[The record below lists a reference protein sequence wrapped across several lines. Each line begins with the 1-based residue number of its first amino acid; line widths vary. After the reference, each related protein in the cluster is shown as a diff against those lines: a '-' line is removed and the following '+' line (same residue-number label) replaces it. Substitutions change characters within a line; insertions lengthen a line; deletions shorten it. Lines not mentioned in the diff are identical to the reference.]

1 MKDAKKVNSDLVAFW
16 NEAIK
21 LPEDYKEEVRKATDN
36 SVMDIVPSQKLYD
49 AVKELGSCKK
59 VLDYGCGSGWGAIVA
74 ASNGCKDVLA
84 VDLGKNITDAAKFYA
99 DVLGVNIKTEV
110 IDENWIKNVPA
121 CTFDGLVCS
130 NVLDVVLLETA
141 ENIVKE
147 MARITTSDAKIV
159 IGLNFYMSKEMAKKR
174 NIELVDDMYLFVNDV
189 LRLSSLSDDEWKII
203 FAPYFEV
210 AKLDFFA
217 WEGEE
222 KESRRLFVLKKK

>member
-21 LPEDYKEEVRKATDN
+21 LPEDYKEEVRKATDK

-147 MARITTSDAKIV
+147 MARIITSDAKIV

-210 AKLDFFA
+210 VKLDYFA

>member
-36 SVMDIVPSQKLYD
+36 SVTDIVPSQKLYD

-130 NVLDVVLLETA
+130 NVLDVVPLETA

-147 MARITTSDAKIV
+147 MARITTSDARIV

-210 AKLDFFA
+210 VKLDYFA

>member
-1 MKDAKKVNSDLVAFW
+1 MKDAKKVNSNLVAFW

-21 LPEDYKEEVRKATDN
+21 LPEDYKEEVKKANDN

-84 VDLGKNITDAAKFYA
+84 VDLGSNITDAAKFYA

-110 IDENWIKNVPA
+110 IDENWIKNAPA
-121 CTFDGLVCS
+121 CSFDGLICS
-130 NVLDVVLLETA
+130 NVLDVVPLETA
-141 ENIVKE
+141 ETIVKE
-147 MARITTSDAKIV
+147 MARITTSDARIV

-189 LRLSSLSDDEWKII
+189 LRLSSLSDDEWKNI
-203 FAPYFEV
+203 FAPYFDV
-210 AKLDFFA
+210 VKLDYFA

>member
-21 LPEDYKEEVRKATDN
+21 LPEDYKEEVKRANDN

-99 DVLGVNIKTEV
+99 DVLGTNIKTEV
-110 IDENWIKNVPA
+110 IDENWIKSVPA

-130 NVLDVVLLETA
+130 NVLDVVPLETA

-210 AKLDFFA
+210 AKLDYFA

>member
-21 LPEDYKEEVRKATDN
+21 LPEDYKEEVKKATDN

-99 DVLGVNIKTEV
+99 DVLGINIKTEV
-110 IDENWIKNVPA
+110 IDENWIKSVPA
-121 CTFDGLVCS
+121 CSFDGLVCS
-130 NVLDVVLLETA
+130 NVLDVVPLETA

-147 MARITTSDAKIV
+147 IARITTSDAKIV

-210 AKLDFFA
+210 VKLDYFA

>member
-1 MKDAKKVNSDLVAFW
+1 M
-16 NEAIK
+16 
-21 LPEDYKEEVRKATDN
+21 
-36 SVMDIVPSQKLYD
+36 
-49 AVKELGSCKK
+49 
-59 VLDYGCGSGWGAIVA
+59 
-74 ASNGCKDVLA
+74 
-84 VDLGKNITDAAKFYA
+84 
-99 DVLGVNIKTEV
+99 
-110 IDENWIKNVPA
+110 
-121 CTFDGLVCS
+121 
-130 NVLDVVLLETA
+130 
-141 ENIVKE
+141 KE

-210 AKLDFFA
+210 AKLDYFA

>member
-210 AKLDFFA
+210 VKLDYFA

-222 KESRRLFVLKKK
+222 KESRRLFALKKK

>member
-21 LPEDYKEEVRKATDN
+21 LPDDYKEEVKKATDN

-74 ASNGCKDVLA
+74 ASSGCKDVLA
-84 VDLGKNITDAAKFYA
+84 VDLGSNITDAAKFYA

-110 IDENWIKNVPA
+110 IDENWIKNAPA
-121 CTFDGLVCS
+121 CSFDGLVCS
-130 NVLDVVLLETA
+130 NVLDVVPLETA
-141 ENIVKE
+141 ETIVKE
-147 MARITTSDAKIV
+147 MARITTSEAHIV

-210 AKLDFFA
+210 VKLDYFA

-222 KESRRLFVLKKK
+222 KENRRLFVLKKK

>member
-99 DVLGVNIKTEV
+99 DVLGTNIKTEV
-110 IDENWIKNVPA
+110 IDENWIKSVPA
-121 CTFDGLVCS
+121 CTFDGFVCS
-130 NVLDVVLLETA
+130 NVLDVVPLETA

-210 AKLDFFA
+210 VKLDYFA

>member
-21 LPEDYKEEVRKATDN
+21 LPDDYKEEVKKATDN
-36 SVMDIVPSQKLYD
+36 SAMDIVPSQKLYD

-74 ASNGCKDVLA
+74 ASNGCRDVLA
-84 VDLGKNITDAAKFYA
+84 VDLGNNITDAAKFYA

-110 IDENWIKNVPA
+110 IDENWIKNAPA
-121 CTFDGLVCS
+121 CSFDGLICS
-130 NVLDVVLLETA
+130 NVLDVVPLETA
-141 ENIVKE
+141 ETIVKE
-147 MARITTSDAKIV
+147 MARITTSDAHIV

-189 LRLSSLSDDEWKII
+189 LRLSSLSDDEWKNI
-203 FAPYFEV
+203 FAPYFDV
-210 AKLDFFA
+210 VKLDYFA

>member
-49 AVKELGSCKK
+49 AVKELGSYKK

-110 IDENWIKNVPA
+110 IDESWIKNAPA
-121 CTFDGLVCS
+121 CSFDGLICS
-130 NVLDVVLLETA
+130 NVLDVVPLETA

-203 FAPYFEV
+203 FAPYFDV
-210 AKLDFFA
+210 VKLDYFA

>member
-1 MKDAKKVNSDLVAFW
+1 MKDAKKVNSELVAFW

-99 DVLGVNIKTEV
+99 DVLGTNIKTEV
-110 IDENWIKNVPA
+110 IDENWIKSVPT

-130 NVLDVVLLETA
+130 NVLDVVPLETA

-210 AKLDFFA
+210 VKLDYFA

>member
-49 AVKELGSCKK
+49 AVKELGSYKK

-130 NVLDVVLLETA
+130 NVLDVVPLETA

-210 AKLDFFA
+210 VKLDYFA

>member
-21 LPEDYKEEVRKATDN
+21 LPDDYKEEAKKATDN

-84 VDLGKNITDAAKFYA
+84 VDLGSNITDAAKFYA

-110 IDENWIKNVPA
+110 IDENWIKNAPA
-121 CTFDGLVCS
+121 CSFDGLICS
-130 NVLDVVLLETA
+130 NVLDVVPLETA
-141 ENIVKE
+141 ETIVKE
-147 MARITTSDAKIV
+147 MARITTSNAKIV
-159 IGLNFYMSKEMAKKR
+159 IGLNFYMSPEMAAKR
-174 NIELVDDMYLFVNDV
+174 KIELEDGMYLFVDNV
-189 LRLSSLSDDEWKII
+189 LRLSSLSDDEWKNI
-203 FAPYFEV
+203 FAPYFDV
-210 AKLDFFA
+210 VKLDYFA
-217 WEGEE
+217 WEAEE

>member
-1 MKDAKKVNSDLVAFW
+1 MKDTKKVNSDLVTFW

-21 LPEDYKEEVRKATDN
+21 LPEDYKEEVRKATDK

-99 DVLGVNIKTEV
+99 DVLGTNIKTEV
-110 IDENWIKNVPA
+110 IDENWIKSVPA

-130 NVLDVVLLETA
+130 NVLDVVPLETA

-210 AKLDFFA
+210 VKLDYFA

>member
-99 DVLGVNIKTEV
+99 DVLGANTKTEV

-130 NVLDVVLLETA
+130 NVLDVVPLETA

-210 AKLDFFA
+210 VKLDYFA

>member
-1 MKDAKKVNSDLVAFW
+1 MKDTKKVNSDLVTFW

-21 LPEDYKEEVRKATDN
+21 LPEDYKEEVRKATDK

-49 AVKELGSCKK
+49 AVKELASCKK

-99 DVLGVNIKTEV
+99 DVLGINIKTEV
-110 IDENWIKNVPA
+110 IDENWIKSVPA
-121 CTFDGLVCS
+121 CSFDGLVCS
-130 NVLDVVLLETA
+130 NVLDVVPLETA

-147 MARITTSDAKIV
+147 IARITTSDAKIV
-159 IGLNFYMSKEMAKKR
+159 VGLNFYMSKEMAKKR

-210 AKLDFFA
+210 VKLDYFA

>member
-130 NVLDVVLLETA
+130 NVLDVVPLETA

-203 FAPYFEV
+203 FAPYFDV
-210 AKLDFFA
+210 VKLDYFA

>member
-21 LPEDYKEEVRKATDN
+21 LPEDYKEELRKATDN

-74 ASNGCKDVLA
+74 ASYGCKDVLA

-99 DVLGVNIKTEV
+99 DVLGINIKTEV
-110 IDENWIKNVPA
+110 IDENWIKSVPA

-130 NVLDVVLLETA
+130 NVLDVVPLETA

-210 AKLDFFA
+210 VKLDYFA

>member
-99 DVLGVNIKTEV
+99 DVLGANTKTEV

-130 NVLDVVLLETA
+130 NVLDVVPLETA

-210 AKLDFFA
+210 AKLDYFA

>member
-21 LPEDYKEEVRKATDN
+21 LPEDYKEEVRKAADN

-49 AVKELGSCKK
+49 AVKELGFCKK

-74 ASNGCKDVLA
+74 ATNGCKDVLA

-130 NVLDVVLLETA
+130 NVLDVVPLETA
-141 ENIVKE
+141 ETIVKE
-147 MARITTSDAKIV
+147 MARITTSEAHIV

-210 AKLDFFA
+210 VKLDFFA

-222 KESRRLFVLKKK
+222 KENRRLFVLKKK

>member
-130 NVLDVVLLETA
+130 NVLDVVPLETA

-210 AKLDFFA
+210 VKLDYFA
-217 WEGEE
+217 WEGED

>member
-84 VDLGKNITDAAKFYA
+84 VDLGSSITDAARFYA

-110 IDENWIKNVPA
+110 IDENWIKNAPA
-121 CTFDGLVCS
+121 CSFDGLICS
-130 NVLDVVLLETA
+130 NVLDVVPLETA
-141 ENIVKE
+141 ETIVKE
-147 MARITTSDAKIV
+147 MARITTSDARIV

-174 NIELVDDMYLFVNDV
+174 NLELVDDMYLFVNDV
-189 LRLSSLSDDEWKII
+189 LRLSSLSDDEWKNM
-203 FAPYFEV
+203 FAPYFDV
-210 AKLDFFA
+210 VKLDYFA

>member
-36 SVMDIVPSQKLYD
+36 SVMDIVPSQKHYD

-74 ASNGCKDVLA
+74 ASSGCKDVLA
-84 VDLGKNITDAAKFYA
+84 VDLGSNITDAAKFYA

-110 IDENWIKNVPA
+110 IDENWIKNAPA
-121 CTFDGLVCS
+121 CSFDGLICS
-130 NVLDVVLLETA
+130 NVLDVVPLETA
-141 ENIVKE
+141 ETIVKE
-147 MARITTSDAKIV
+147 MARITTSDAHIV

-189 LRLSSLSDDEWKII
+189 LRLSSLSDDEWKNI
-203 FAPYFEV
+203 FAPYFDV
-210 AKLDFFA
+210 VKLDYFA

-222 KESRRLFVLKKK
+222 KERRRLFVLKKK

>member
-36 SVMDIVPSQKLYD
+36 SVMDIVPSQKLYY

-130 NVLDVVLLETA
+130 NVLDVVPLETA

-210 AKLDFFA
+210 VKLDYFA